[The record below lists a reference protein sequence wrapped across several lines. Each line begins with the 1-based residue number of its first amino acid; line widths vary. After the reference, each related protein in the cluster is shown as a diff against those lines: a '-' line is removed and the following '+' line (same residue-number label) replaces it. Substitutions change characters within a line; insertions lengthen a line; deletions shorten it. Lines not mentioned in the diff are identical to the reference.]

1 MPKFSVDIQAATE
14 YTFQVEADSAE
25 EAEATAMSL
34 YNNADEVPSH
44 EEVLN
49 AVITNCEE
57 I

>member
-14 YTFQVEADSAE
+14 YTFQVEADTAE
-25 EAEATAMSL
+25 EAEALAKSMYT
-34 YNNADEVPSH
+34 NVDEVPSH
-44 EEVLN
+44 EEVLD